1 MNSSP
6 NKTSNFEKL
15 LDNYF
20 HITKRSSTVRT
31 EIIGGITA
39 FLTAAY
45 IIFVHPAILSA
56 TGMDKG
62 ALITVTCLATA
73 FGTLISGFYANAP
86 FIIGPGMGLN
96 AFFTYTLVLGKGVSW
111 EVALGVVFMSGLFFL
126 ALTLGGIR
134 EKIANAIP
142 KEIVSATS
150 TGIGLF
156 IAFIGL
162 KGMGVITS
170 NPATFVQLGTF
181 STTTILSIIGFVI
194 MIFCH
199 LKGLNSGILISI
211 IVTSVIGMVIGI
223 VEVPA
228 SLMSMPPSIAPIF
241 GKLDIVGALKISLIG
256 PIFSFMFIDMFD
268 SLGFLM
274 ACYKNMGFNK
284 TEEGKRGLKKM
295 LQCDVSSTIMGSILG
310 TSTLTSLAESA
321 AGITVGARTGL
332 ASIVTGLLF
341 LVALFFSPVVS
352 IVPMYASSPALLMV
366 GVYMFRSIADI
377 DFKDF
382 KTLTISFITIIL
394 MPLTYSI
401 SIGLSFGFITYILL
415 HAFSKEYEKLNP
427 ALLGI
432 GLLSLINLIV

>member
-6 NKTSNFEKL
+6 KKMSNFENL
-15 LDNYF
+15 LDSYF

-31 EIIGGITA
+31 EVIGGITA

-45 IIFVHPAILSA
+45 IIFVHPSILSA

-73 FGTLISGFYANAP
+73 FGTLISGLYANAP

-111 EVALGVVFMSGLFFL
+111 EVALGVVFISGLFFL
-126 ALTLGGIR
+126 ILTLGGIR

-181 STTTILSIIGFVI
+181 STTTILSIVGFVI

-199 LKGLNSGILISI
+199 LRGLNSGILISI
-211 IVTSVIGMVIGI
+211 IITSIIGMIIGI

-228 SLMSMPPSIAPIF
+228 SLMSMPPAITPIF
-241 GKLDIVGALKISLIG
+241 GKLDIIGALKISLIG

-295 LQCDVSSTIMGSILG
+295 LQCDVSSTIVGSVLG

-432 GLLSLINLIV
+432 GFLSLINLIV